1 MNLVLDGFNSLPFS
15 LSMFRE
21 EVVTQDSRM
30 KEIEGPSHMGHN
42 SPHGVKR
49 AAVEDT
55 RGCWGMRKRMKGM
68 LLMEL
73 SGSGTDFV
81 PSTLYGQDP
90 LC

>member
-1 MNLVLDGFNSLPFS
+1 
-15 LSMFRE
+15 MFRE
-21 EVVTQDSRM
+21 DSRM
-30 KEIEGPSHMGHN
+30 ATILSESSPVMKENEEAKSCHMGNN

-73 SGSGTDFV
+73 SSSGTDYV